1 MNGISGIIFLG
12 LKKENFFDELKLI
25 KELKKR
31 GPHIEKYED
40 DQNISFSVSQED
52 SKHTLFNNNFF
63 INLSGRIDNKEDLK
77 VYLKLNKNISDQELI
92 LSGYQQ
98 MGEQIFKKLVGAF
111 SFLIFDKRKMQF
123 FAVRDHLGMKPFY
136 YSFNN
141 DYFIY
146 GSEPRF
152 IFLMSQAK
160 RTLNKD
166 KLVNSLLRSDHDYE
180 KTFYEGIFRLERG
193 KFLKSNS
200 NKIENYR
207 YHEFKTPDYF
217 EYEDEEDCFADFRQI
232 FTQIIDEQTAGLSN
246 IGSALSGGLDSTSVT
261 RVLADLNKKSG
272 NKKNIFSYS
281 FKFTE
286 LDKRYFKTTDEMNY
300 VNDAIDLGGLNSRII
315 EIPQGDYV
323 KQLLDC
329 QKNFPSPNL
338 QGNRYLELFMIKSLK
353 KDNVKTLFTGF
364 DGDVTVSY
372 GMEFIQMLFRKLKFI
387 EALKL
392 NNQTRNNL
400 NLKNNSLRIL
410 YSYVFLRLLP
420 SKVHFFLRR
429 AKGFDGLE
437 HQFKYFHKD
446 FKPEIDIFGLH
457 QERRKNMYDIKN
469 SHRDLLNKKDFQNAF
484 ESLDI
489 DYSYNGIEER
499 HPFFDRRLM
508 EFCLKLHPRF
518 KLKKG
523 YSRYVLRES
532 LKEYLPTSVKNRMP
546 KSDLSPYFF
555 YSAKNNINE
564 LIDNLMSSSSRL
576 KDFLDSESLKR
587 AQADPS
593 KLSKEEITWIV
604 NFNVHDQWIKQNIE
618 I

>member
-1 MNGISGIIFLG
+1 
-12 LKKENFFDELKLI
+12 
-25 KELKKR
+25 
-31 GPHIEKYED
+31 
-40 DQNISFSVSQED
+40 
-52 SKHTLFNNNFF
+52 
-63 INLSGRIDNKEDLK
+63 
-77 VYLKLNKNISDQELI
+77 
-92 LSGYQQ
+92 

-141 DYFIY
+141 GYFIY

-152 IFLMSQAK
+152 IFVMSQAK
-160 RTLNKD
+160 KTLNND
-166 KLVNSLLRSDHDYE
+166 KLINSLLRSDDDYE
-180 KTFYEGIFRLERG
+180 KTFYKGIFRLERG

-207 YHEFKTPDYF
+207 YHEFKTPDYL
-217 EYEDEEDCFADFRQI
+217 EYENEEECFADFRQI
-232 FTQIIDEQTAGLSN
+232 FTQIIEEQTSGLEN
-246 IGSALSGGLDSTSVT
+246 VGSALSGGLDSTSVT

-286 LDKRYFKTTDEMNY
+286 LDKRYFKTTDEINY

-323 KQLLDC
+323 RQLLDC
-329 QKNFPSPNL
+329 QKNFPSPNV
-338 QGNRYLELFMIKSLK
+338 QGNRYLELFMIESLK
-353 KDNVKTLFTGF
+353 KDNVKTLLTGF

-372 GMEFIQMLFRKLKFI
+372 GMELIQMLFRKLKFF

-400 NLKNNSLRIL
+400 NLQNNSLRIL
-410 YSYVFLRLLP
+410 YNYVFLRLLP
-420 SKVHFFLRR
+420 SKIHFLLRR
-429 AKGFDGLE
+429 AKGFDGLD

-446 FKPEIDIFGLH
+446 FKPAIDIFGLH

-469 SHRDLLNKKDFQNAF
+469 SHRNLLNRKDFQNAF

-499 HPFFDRRLM
+499 HPFFDKRLM

-518 KLKKG
+518 KLKEG

-555 YSAKNNINE
+555 YSAKNNIIE
-564 LIDNLMSSSSRL
+564 LIENLMSSSSRL
-576 KDFLDSESLKR
+576 KDFLDQKSLKR

>member
-246 IGSALSGGLDSTSVT
+246 IGSALSGGLDSTSV
-261 RVLADLNKKSG
+261 
-272 NKKNIFSYS
+272 
-281 FKFTE
+281 
-286 LDKRYFKTTDEMNY
+286 
-300 VNDAIDLGGLNSRII
+300 
-315 EIPQGDYV
+315 
-323 KQLLDC
+323 
-329 QKNFPSPNL
+329 
-338 QGNRYLELFMIKSLK
+338 
-353 KDNVKTLFTGF
+353 
-364 DGDVTVSY
+364 
-372 GMEFIQMLFRKLKFI
+372 
-387 EALKL
+387 
-392 NNQTRNNL
+392 
-400 NLKNNSLRIL
+400 
-410 YSYVFLRLLP
+410 
-420 SKVHFFLRR
+420 
-429 AKGFDGLE
+429 
-437 HQFKYFHKD
+437 
-446 FKPEIDIFGLH
+446 
-457 QERRKNMYDIKN
+457 
-469 SHRDLLNKKDFQNAF
+469 
-484 ESLDI
+484 
-489 DYSYNGIEER
+489 
-499 HPFFDRRLM
+499 
-508 EFCLKLHPRF
+508 
-518 KLKKG
+518 
-523 YSRYVLRES
+523 
-532 LKEYLPTSVKNRMP
+532 
-546 KSDLSPYFF
+546 
-555 YSAKNNINE
+555 
-564 LIDNLMSSSSRL
+564 
-576 KDFLDSESLKR
+576 
-587 AQADPS
+587 
-593 KLSKEEITWIV
+593 
-604 NFNVHDQWIKQNIE
+604 
-618 I
+618 